1 MCNCFSPTIFFPHSY
16 GFSFG
21 FTSSKL
27 TRKTLPVYGSIPHSH
42 RNLELG
48 VNRVQFANDCFKL
61 GKANRDIPKSS
72 SSDGYDFFDD
82 LWLKDK
88 EETEIPVVAA
98 PRIEKQPEISSPSK
112 GIDDDRGVGFLEF
125 DNKMGREAEETMK
138 RGVGS
143 VAADSKFELEKGI
156 VRRRKQ
162 MMKRSNLIAK
172 QVISIQSALSLG
184 FVSQLWVD
192 INSWIVFLVEVR
204 PNLLSGE
211 GEKVLLED
219 VKQVGDVV
227 LVEDESVMENE
238 FKLVGLQ
245 TLVGYNVVTPRQR
258 NIGKVRGYTFNIN
271 SGAVESLELDCLGIS
286 IIPSSLVSTYCLLVE
301 DVVDI
306 LSDTIVVHEA
316 SASRL
321 QRLTKGLWDA
331 QKMAYSADE
340 MQDYGN
346 LRNTRAKPEYSR
358 SRKKSSGKEL
368 RKKMKEFADDWD
380 LPMDFF

>member
-1 MCNCFSPTIFFPHSY
+1 MCNCFSPTTFFPHSPS
-16 GFSFG
+16 FSFG
-21 FTSSKL
+21 FTTSKL
-27 TRKTLPVYGSIPHSH
+27 THKSPPSNPYSH

-48 VNRVQFANDCFKL
+48 
-61 GKANRDIPKSS
+61 KAKRGIPKLS

-82 LWLKDK
+82 LWLK
-88 EETEIPVVAA
+88 EEGETEIPVIEASKIKKQEEIPS
-98 PRIEKQPEISSPSK
+98 PRKRI
-112 GIDDDRGVGFLEF
+112 DDRGVGFLEL
-125 DNKMGREAEETMK
+125 GSEAEEIMK
-138 RGVGS
+138 REVGE
-143 VAADSKFELEKGI
+143 KIELEKGI
-156 VRRRKQ
+156 VRKKKQ

-211 GEKVLLED
+211 GEKFLLED

-227 LVEDESVMENE
+227 LVGDESVMENE

-258 NIGKVRGYTFNIN
+258 NVGKVRGYTFNIN
-271 SGAVESLELDCLGIS
+271 SGAVESLELDSLGIS
-286 IIPSSLVSTYCLLVE
+286 IIPSTLVSTYGLFVE
-301 DVVDI
+301 DVVDV

-316 SASRL
+316 AASRL

-340 MQDYGN
+340 MQDYSN

-358 SRKKSSGKEL
+358 SRKKSSGKKL
-368 RKKMKEFADDWD
+368 RKKLKELADDWD

>member
-1 MCNCFSPTIFFPHSY
+1 MCNCFSPTTLFPHSS

-27 TRKTLPVYGSIPHSH
+27 TPKTLPVHGIPYSH
-42 RNLELG
+42 RNLELRT
-48 VNRVQFANDCFKL
+48 NRIQFGSNCFIL
-61 GKANRDIPKSS
+61 GKAKRDIPKSS
-72 SSDGYDFFDD
+72 SSNGYDVFDD

-88 EETEIPVVAA
+88 KESEIP
-98 PRIEKQPEISSPSK
+98 R
-112 GIDDDRGVGFLEF
+112 IDDDRGVGFHEF
-125 DNKMGREAEETMK
+125 DNKMGREAEEIMN
-138 RGVGS
+138 RGAGS
-143 VAADSKFELEKGI
+143 VDVDSKLELEKGI
-156 VRRRKQ
+156 VRRRRRMQ

-172 QVISIQSALSLG
+172 QVISIKSALSLG

-211 GEKVLLED
+211 GEKFLLED

-245 TLVGYNVVTPRQR
+245 TLVG
-258 NIGKVRGYTFNIN
+258 GYTFNIN

-286 IIPSSLVSTYCLLVE
+286 IIPSSLVSTYCLFVE

-306 LSDTIVVHEA
+306 LSDTIVVHEPA
-316 SASRL
+316 ASRL
-321 QRLTKGLWDA
+321 QRLTKGFWDA

-340 MQDYGN
+340 TQDYSG
-346 LRNTRAKPEYSR
+346 LRNTHAKPEYGR
-358 SRKKSSGKEL
+358 SRKRSSGEKL
-368 RKKMKEFADDWD
+368 RKKIKELADEWD

>member
-1 MCNCFSPTIFFPHSY
+1 MCSCFSPTTSFFPHSSFSSSS
-16 GFSFG
+16 FSFC
-21 FTSSKL
+21 FSTSKS
-27 TRKTLPVYGSIPHSH
+27 THKTLPIHAA
-42 RNLELG
+42 NL
-48 VNRVQFANDCFKL
+48 KL
-61 GKANRDIPKSS
+61 GIFSKKNIPKSSS

-82 LWLKDK
+82 LWLKNK
-88 EETEIPVVAA
+88 EQTEIPVI
-98 PRIEKQPEISSPSK
+98 PSSRIEKQLDVVPST
-112 GIDDDRGVGFLEF
+112 GERIDDDDGSVGFLEF
-125 DNKMGREAEETMK
+125 NNKKIDREAK
-138 RGVGS
+138 
-143 VAADSKFELEKGI
+143 LEKRN
-156 VRRRKQ
+156 VRRKKQ
-162 MMKRSNLIAK
+162 LMKRSNLIAK
-172 QVISIQSALSLG
+172 QVISIRSALTLG

-211 GEKVLLED
+211 GEKFLLED

-227 LVEDESVMENE
+227 LVEDETVMENE

-271 SGAVESLELDCLGIS
+271 SGAVESLELDSLGIS
-286 IIPSSLVSTYCLLVE
+286 IIPSSLVSTYCLFVE
-301 DVVDI
+301 DVVDV

-316 SASRL
+316 AASCL
-321 QRLTKGLWDA
+321 QRLTKGFWDA

-340 MQDYGN
+340 MQDYSN
-346 LRNTRAKPEYSR
+346 LRNTRPKPEYSR
-358 SRKKSSGKEL
+358 SRKKSSGKKL

>member
-1 MCNCFSPTIFFPHSY
+1 MCNCFSTTFLPH
-16 GFSFG
+16 SFG
-21 FTSSKL
+21 FTTSEL
-27 TRKTLPVYGSIPHSH
+27 THKIPHLLLNLRFGNN
-42 RNLELG
+42 RNQL
-48 VNRVQFANDCFKL
+48 ASDCFKL
-61 GKANRDIPKSS
+61 GKAKKNLPNSS
-72 SSDGYDFFDD
+72 LFDSDGYEFSDD

-88 EETEIPVVAA
+88 EETEIPLSAVD
-98 PRIEKQPEISSPSK
+98 K
-112 GIDDDRGVGFLEF
+112 GELVKNGADYVDL
-125 DNKMGREAEETMK
+125 
-138 RGVGS
+138 
-143 VAADSKFELEKGI
+143 DSKLDRLEKGI

-162 MMKRSNLIAK
+162 MMKRSNMIAK
-172 QVISIQSALSLG
+172 QVISIRSALSLG

-211 GEKVLLED
+211 VEKFLLED

-227 LVEDESVMENE
+227 LIEDESVMENE

-286 IIPSSLVSTYCLLVE
+286 IIPSSLVSTYCLFVE
-301 DVVDI
+301 DVVDV
-306 LSDTIVVHEA
+306 LSDTIVVQEA
-316 SASRL
+316 AASHL
-321 QRLTKGLWDA
+321 QRLTKGFWDA

-340 MQDYGN
+340 MEDYSV
-346 LRNTRAKPEYSR
+346 LRNPHTTSQNGR
-358 SRKKSSGKEL
+358 SRKTISGKKL
-368 RKKMKEFADDWD
+368 RKKIKELTDDWE

>member
-1 MCNCFSPTIFFPHSY
+1 MCNCLSPTTFFPHSSS
-16 GFSFG
+16 FSFG
-21 FTSSKL
+21 FTTSKL
-27 TRKTLPVYGSIPHSH
+27 THKSPPFFGSTPYSH

-48 VNRVQFANDCFKL
+48 KSKR
-61 GKANRDIPKSS
+61 GIPKSS

-82 LWLKDK
+82 LWFKNE
-88 EETEIPVVAA
+88 EETEIPVIEASK
-98 PRIEKQPEISSPSK
+98 IEKQADIPSPRK
-112 GIDDDRGVGFLEF
+112 GINDEDDDRGVGFLEL
-125 DNKMGREAEETMK
+125 GREAEEIMK
-138 RGVGS
+138 RDVGE
-143 VAADSKFELEKGI
+143 KIELEKGI
-156 VRRRKQ
+156 VRRKKQ

-211 GEKVLLED
+211 GEKFLLED

-227 LVEDESVMENE
+227 LVGDESVMENE

-258 NIGKVRGYTFNIN
+258 NVGKVRGYTFNIN
-271 SGAVESLELDCLGIS
+271 SGAVESLELDSLGIS
-286 IIPSSLVSTYCLLVE
+286 IIPSTLVSTYGLFVE
-301 DVVDI
+301 DVVDV

-316 SASRL
+316 AASRL

-340 MQDYGN
+340 MQDYSN

-358 SRKKSSGKEL
+358 SRKKSSGKKL
-368 RKKMKEFADDWD
+368 RKKLKELADDWD

>member
-1 MCNCFSPTIFFPHSY
+1 MCNCFFSPTATFFPHSSS
-16 GFSFG
+16 FSFA
-21 FTSSKL
+21 F
-27 TRKTLPVYGSIPHSH
+27 TLPIHP
-42 RNLELG
+42 NL
-48 VNRVQFANDCFKL
+48 QL
-61 GKANRDIPKSS
+61 GKAKRNLPKSS
-72 SSDGYDFFDD
+72 SSDGYDF
-82 LWLKDK
+82 LDK
-88 EETEIPVVAA
+88 EETEIPVISAS
-98 PRIEKQPEISSPSK
+98 RIEKQPEIPSPRQE
-112 GIDDDRGVGFLEF
+112 IDDDRGVGFLEF
-125 DNKMGREAEETMK
+125 DNKMGREAK
-138 RGVGS
+138 LDKGV
-143 VAADSKFELEKGI
+143 VQRK
-156 VRRRKQ
+156 KQ

-172 QVISIQSALSLG
+172 QVISIHSALSLG

-192 INSWIVFLVEVR
+192 INSWVVFLVEVR

-211 GEKVLLED
+211 VEKFLLED

-227 LVEDESVMENE
+227 LVEDERVMENE

-271 SGAVESLELDCLGIS
+271 SGAVESLELDSLGIS
-286 IIPSSLVSTYCLLVE
+286 IIPSTLVSTYCLFVE
-301 DVVDI
+301 DVVDV

-316 SASRL
+316 AASRL
-321 QRLTKGLWDA
+321 QRLTKGFWDA

-340 MQDYGN
+340 MQDYSN

-358 SRKKSSGKEL
+358 SRKKSSAKKL